1 MSMSRYQGVSV
12 QPVSL
17 VLVVVPLLGP
27 VLVPVLV
34 LVVVLLVFG
43 SPVLVT
49 GSLVSPLVVSLLV
62 LVPSVPPLVAINS
75 GGVSRK
81 HAGASSRRRTSRP
94 GAGIVTTCQGIA
106 DLRAGSSLS

>member
-1 MSMSRYQGVSV
+1 MSRSRYQDVSV

-17 VLVVVPLLGP
+17 VLVVVLVLLGL

-34 LVVVLLVFG
+34 LLFG

-49 GSLVSPLVVSLLV
+49 GSLVSLLVASVLV
-62 LVPSVPPLVAINS
+62 LVASVPPLVAINS
-75 GGVSRK
+75 GGVSWK